1 MLKISYDIFF
11 VAEISKSPYHVKNTK
26 NNFGSNNIQKSSIL
40 NEESTVMKN
49 TLLPKDKNSDQ
60 NKYEMNSRTSN
71 VLTNCSFLLITI
83 FLDTKVLIF

>member
-1 MLKISYDIFF
+1 
-11 VAEISKSPYHVKNTK
+11 
-26 NNFGSNNIQKSSIL
+26 
-40 NEESTVMKN
+40 MKN
-49 TLLPKDKNSDQ
+49 TLLPKDKNNDQ